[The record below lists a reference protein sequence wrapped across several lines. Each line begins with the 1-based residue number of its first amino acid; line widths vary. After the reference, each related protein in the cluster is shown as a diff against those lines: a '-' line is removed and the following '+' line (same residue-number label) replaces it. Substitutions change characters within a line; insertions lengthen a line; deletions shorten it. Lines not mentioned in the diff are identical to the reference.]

1 MCSGSPTMTDV
12 WLVKKIFLFFSD
24 QYECVVCF
32 IRMCIIIY
40 CHESPPVMMIIFY
53 IYTMRPNVWWVPHD
67 HRCVTCEKNIFC
79 FSVTCVTMSDHL
91 LYIYNETKCVVGPPW
106 SQMCDLWKKY
116 FSVINTNVWP
126 VIIFYIYIQWDQ
138 MCDGSRTMT
147 YVWDDRK
154 NIFDF
159 LWHILMCG
167 VFHSYV
173 YNYLLSWI
181 TPSD

>member
-1 MCSGSPTMTDV
+1 MCDGSPMITDV

-67 HRCVTCEKNIFC
+67 HRCLTCEKNIFQ
-79 FSVTCVTMSDHL
+79 
-91 LYIYNETKCVVGPPW
+91 W
-106 SQMCDLWKKY
+106 SILMCDQWSS
-116 FSVINTNVWP
+116 F
-126 VIIFYIYIQWDQ
+126 IYIQWDQ

>member
-1 MCSGSPTMTDV
+1 MCDGSPTITDV
-12 WLVKKIFLFFSD
+12 WLVKKKFLIFYD
-24 QYECVVCF
+24 TCEC
-32 IRMCIIIY
+32 
-40 CHESPPVMMIIFY
+40 VMMIIFY
-53 IYTMRPNVWWVPHD
+53 IYTMRPNVWWVPNYD
-67 HRCVTCEKNIFC
+67 ICVR
-79 FSVTCVTMSDHL
+79 
-91 LYIYNETKCVVGPPW
+91 W
-106 SQMCDLWKKY
+106 QKKY
-116 FSVINTNVWP
+116 FLFLGDMCDHEWSSFIYIQWDLMCSGSPMITDVWL
-126 VIIFYIYIQWDQ
+126 VKKIFFVSRWHVWMCDQWSSFIYIQWDQ